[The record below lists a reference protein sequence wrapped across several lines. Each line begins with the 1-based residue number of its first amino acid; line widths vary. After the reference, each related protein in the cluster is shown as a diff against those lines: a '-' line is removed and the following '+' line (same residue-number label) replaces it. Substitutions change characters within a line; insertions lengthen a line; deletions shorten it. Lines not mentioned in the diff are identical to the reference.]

1 MPTDAGLHAQ
11 MTYLIQEEKRY
22 EEQLAELTEELE
34 LWKKRVQLAED
45 KGMPDLAD
53 EARQRA
59 RTLMADFKEAEVKLE
74 TLQHEKKMLRK
85 EARRPTGE
93 EVARAEAMLERLRQS
108 GIVDPDEA
116 ALEREFDDLAAE
128 QAVRE
133 LRRTGE
139 DEVDVDALRELK
151 RKAEADEADSM

>member
-22 EEQLAELTEELE
+22 EEQLAELTEKLE
-34 LWKKRVQLAED
+34 LWKKRVQLAEQ

-53 EARQRA
+53 EARERA
-59 RTLMADFKEAEVKLE
+59 RTLMTDFKEAEVKLE

-85 EARRPTGE
+85 DARRPTGE

-116 ALEREFDDLAAE
+116 ALEREFDDIAAE

-133 LRRTGE
+133 LRRSGE
-139 DEVDVDALRELK
+139 DKVDVDALREMK
-151 RKAEADEADSM
+151 RKAEADEA

>member
-22 EEQLAELTEELE
+22 EEQLAELTEKLE
-34 LWKKRVQLAED
+34 LWKKRVQLAEE
-45 KGMPDLAD
+45 KGVPDLAD
-53 EARQRA
+53 EARERA

-85 EARRPTGE
+85 DARRPTGE

-139 DEVDVDALRELK
+139 DKADVDSLREMK
-151 RKAEADEADSM
+151 RKAEADEA